1 MADEFDPIEQDSVIP
16 EIFTEDAAPQ
26 DIEEAFERSE
36 EAVDGEDLIVTVE
49 PGPTPLGRSWA
60 FDFTTKRFVMAGHQ
74 PIETRRD
81 QTLRYWI
88 EKCLRTPQG
97 GVIIEPPDYG
107 LDAPTNIL
115 GDQFD
120 SADVANREE
129 RVREALLFHPAITG
143 IEGYEAGPDPED
155 EEVLLESFSVI
166 LDDSTTLDMNREVT
180 L

>member
-1 MADEFDPIEQDSVIP
+1 MADEFDAIEQEAVTP
-16 EIFTEDAAPQ
+16 ELFTEDEPL
-26 DIEEAFERSE
+26 DDVEEAFERSE
-36 EAVDGEDLIVTVE
+36 EAVDGEDLVVTIE

-74 PIETRRD
+74 PIETRRE

-97 GVIIEPPDYG
+97 GAVIEPPEYG
-107 LDAPTNIL
+107 LDAPANIF

-120 SADVANREE
+120 SADVATREE
-129 RVREALLFHPAITG
+129 RIREALLFHPAITG
-143 IEGYEAGPDPED
+143 IDGYEAAPDPED
-155 EEVLLESFSVI
+155 EEVLLESFRVI